1 MNNTPSRDAK
11 RIIHGIAYALK
22 HIPANA
28 LPHVA
33 KGFAA
38 NFNIPQKVMLK
49 AMSRYTRLHHSN

>member
-1 MNNTPSRDAK
+1 MTNIHTRDAK
-11 RIIHGIAYALK
+11 RIIHSIAYALK
-22 HIPANA
+22 HIPNIA

-49 AMSRYTRLHHSN
+49 AMSRYTRLHHTN